1 VKEKEGNKKGKQL
14 SSVSRR
20 EFIKGLGAGALGTA
34 ALSGGIIALKEAE
47 AHPAEESLEEGIKIP
62 LRLKINGIRYKVE
75 VEPRYTLVDVI
86 RDQLQLTGTK
96 KACDRGE
103 CGACTVL
110 LDGKPV
116 YSCMTLAITAAGR
129 DIMTIEGL
137 ASGEELHP
145 IQQAFLE
152 NDAFQC
158 GFCTSGQIMAV
169 NGLLKQNLNPS
180 REEAR
185 NALAGNICRCGT
197 YTRILEATLDASQRL
212 RKGGGNRG

>member
-1 VKEKEGNKKGKQL
+1 
-14 SSVSRR
+14 
-20 EFIKGLGAGALGTA
+20 
-34 ALSGGIIALKEAE
+34 
-47 AHPAEESLEEGIKIP
+47 
-62 LRLKINGIRYKVE
+62 
-75 VEPRYTLVDVI
+75 
-86 RDQLQLTGTK
+86 
-96 KACDRGE
+96 
-103 CGACTVL
+103 
-110 LDGKPV
+110 
-116 YSCMTLAITAAGR
+116 
-129 DIMTIEGL
+129 MTIEGL